1 MVKEDSIVEQKTWQV
16 YCFGKRNV
24 VQLYLNES
32 KKKTVT
38 HRHTYAHTHT
48 HTHIY
53 KHQSFTLVYQSDLLV
68 GVGGGGDSSCVLHI
82 HLSVYCLTSV
92 TTHLLWSLS
101 LFLFSS
107 LQSHWCLAHS
117 ENWMRHL
124 SSWWDVEVK
133 CCGLKPEVWIVSL

>member
-1 MVKEDSIVEQKTWQV
+1 MEEDSIVEQKTWQV

-38 HRHTYAHTHT
+38 HRHTYADTHT

-68 GVGGGGDSSCVLHI
+68 GVGGGVIVPVFFTFIYLFTVL
-82 HLSVYCLTSV
+82 
-92 TTHLLWSLS
+92 LL
-101 LFLFSS
+101 
-107 LQSHWCLAHS
+107 
-117 ENWMRHL
+117 
-124 SSWWDVEVK
+124 
-133 CCGLKPEVWIVSL
+133 